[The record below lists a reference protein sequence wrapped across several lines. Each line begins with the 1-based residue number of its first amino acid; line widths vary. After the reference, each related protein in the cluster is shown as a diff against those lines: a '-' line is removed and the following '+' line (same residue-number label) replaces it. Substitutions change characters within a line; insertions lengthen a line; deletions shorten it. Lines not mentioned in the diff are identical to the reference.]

1 MAMKKLTYNFSHPV
15 KGIVRFLNKLNPAQK
30 HARQFNSPSGQCDI
44 CIDDLP
50 AGKWSASVEWE
61 YDGKDYLHTEEF
73 EISSE

>member
-15 KGIVRFLNKLNPAQK
+15 KGIARFLNKLNPAQK
-30 HARQFNSPSGQCDI
+30 HARQFDSPSGQCDI
-44 CIDDLP
+44 LIDDLP

-61 YDGKDYLHTEEF
+61 YNGRDYLFIEEF